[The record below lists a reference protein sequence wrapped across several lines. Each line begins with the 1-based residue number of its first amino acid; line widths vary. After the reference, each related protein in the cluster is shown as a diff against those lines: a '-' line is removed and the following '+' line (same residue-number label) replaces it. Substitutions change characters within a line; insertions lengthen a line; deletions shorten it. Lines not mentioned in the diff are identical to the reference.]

1 MKHLKKFNEDFDPMG
16 SWNPNHPSNKKE
28 EPVIK
33 PKYLVKNDRN
43 PYYDVDITKQTLK
56 NWFRKYAYEIKYKVG
71 DKIKVKDGRKIK
83 EVTITDIKEIP
94 YRNVAGGNAFVP
106 HSFTYTFE

>member
-16 SWNPNHPSNKKE
+16 SWDPNHPSNKKE

-43 PYYDVDITKQTLK
+43 PYYDADITKKVDKTHF
-56 NWFRKYAYEIKYKVG
+56 NKYAYLNQHKVG
-71 DKIKVKDGRKIK
+71 DIVKVKDGRKIK

>member
-28 EPVIK
+28 EPTSG
-33 PKYLVKNDRN
+33 LTTTME
-43 PYYDVDITKQTLK
+43 YDVNITRQVNK
-56 NWFRKYAYEIKYKVG
+56 NKFNRYAYLTQYKVG
-71 DKIKVKDGRKIK
+71 DIVKVKDGRKIK